1 MENIINIRVND
12 GERVVSARELYAFL
26 EVRTNFTDWCK
37 RMFEYGFEEK
47 KDFISILGES
57 TGARPSLDYALTL
70 DTAKEISMLQR
81 SEKGKQARQYFIACE
96 KQLLAA
102 APTLPSRKELAK
114 MVIEQET
121 EIERLN
127 AANAKLQV
135 RSDFVDV
142 VFDTNDLITM
152 SQCAKLLKLPY
163 GRNTMLKNLRKK
175 GVLFK
180 NSNEPYQHFV
190 DKGYF
195 VIKERSVPR
204 QNHPPKIV
212 MQTFPT
218 QKGLAYIAKVLE
230 VVVPVDNRMKLINA

>member
-47 KDFISILGES
+47 KDFISFLGES
-57 TGARPSLDYALTL
+57 TGGRPSMDYALTI